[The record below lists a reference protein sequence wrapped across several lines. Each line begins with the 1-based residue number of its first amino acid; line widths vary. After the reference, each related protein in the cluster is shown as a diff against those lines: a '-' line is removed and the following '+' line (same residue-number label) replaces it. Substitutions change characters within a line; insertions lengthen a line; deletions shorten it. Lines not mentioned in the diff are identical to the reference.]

1 MSGDEIQV
9 TPWKNGVYR
18 YKYNTLSVAKIK
30 GQNASFPTIG
40 KFQSKV

>member
-18 YKYNTLSVAKIK
+18 YKSNTLSVAKIE
-30 GQNASFPTIG
+30 GHNASFPTIG
-40 KFQSKV
+40 KFK